1 MDTVTGEIYATH
13 PLCLGKGELIGSSSH
28 DNRDMSQ
35 SVKELDKSIKEL
47 FKDNPLTDTQKDFLL
62 TASQGKFLLSITR
75 KKKLRLYVQA
85 NVVEREMMGE
95 E

>member
-1 MDTVTGEIYATH
+1 MLKEA
-13 PLCLGKGELIGSSSH
+13 
-28 DNRDMSQ
+28 DMNAYF
-35 SVKELDKSIKEL
+35 EL
-47 FKDNPLTDTQKDFLL
+47 FKDNPLTETQKDFLL

-85 NVVEREMMGE
+85 NAFERQMMGE

>member
-47 FKDNPLTDTQKDFLL
+47 FKDNKNAEAYLDNLHKKD
-62 TASQGKFLLSITR
+62 
-75 KKKLRLYVQA
+75 
-85 NVVEREMMGE
+85 NVIIGTSCLK
-95 E
+95 